1 MTADDL
7 RPEMMEGYGYL
18 YIEGYLVFNHDL
30 ITRAIELAERAGL
43 TICLDLASY
52 NIVEA
57 EREFFGY
64 LLAHTDIVFAN
75 EEEARAFTGKEPRE
89 ALDELARLCRIA
101 VVKVGKEGAMARS
114 GEDFAQAPAE
124 PVAHVVDTTAAGDF
138 FAAGFLYRHALGC
151 PLADCLRAG
160 GVLAGEIIQI
170 VGTKLPASTWSSI
183 RARA

>member
-1 MTADDL
+1 
-7 RPEMMEGYGYL
+7 
-18 YIEGYLVFNHDL
+18 
-30 ITRAIELAERAGL
+30 
-43 TICLDLASY
+43 
-52 NIVEA
+52 
-57 EREFFGY
+57 
-64 LLAHTDIVFAN
+64 
-75 EEEARAFTGKEPRE
+75 
-89 ALDELARLCRIA
+89 
-101 VVKVGKEGAMARS
+101 MARS

-170 VGTKLPASTWSSI
+170 VGTKLPASTWISI